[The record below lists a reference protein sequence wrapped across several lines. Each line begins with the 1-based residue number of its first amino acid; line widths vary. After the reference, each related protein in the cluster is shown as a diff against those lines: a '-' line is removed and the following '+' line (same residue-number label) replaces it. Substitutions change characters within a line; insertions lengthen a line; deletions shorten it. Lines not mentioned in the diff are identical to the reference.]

1 MSEITLEDL
10 RCHFQTGRSYVKS
23 GEGRNRVYGYRTGI
37 QCNLGDIE
45 KSEWMQ
51 MVRDVIDREGEQ
63 ELQRQLLE
71 HRKAH
76 NYAKQSIWPCFEEY
90 RDNEYSSDPGKAY
103 LLISVFER
111 DISTEPFPTL
121 DAARIAMLAE
131 LKTEFL
137 KENEE
142 AEWDEIMAHDEFECD
157 SFGFGKQ
164 SAWSNLDDDCN
175 CDWQIIPI
183 PPTII

>member
-1 MSEITLEDL
+1 MAHDNDAEIRRLYERYKLQWMLYHDLGFVDLLDCMEAMLEEDEEIP
-10 RCHFQTGRSYVKS
+10 KA
-23 GEGRNRVYGYRTGI
+23 RTK
-37 QCNLGDIE
+37 L
-45 KSEWMQ
+45 
-51 MVRDVIDREGEQ
+51 Q
-63 ELQRQLLE
+63 ELF
-71 HRKAH
+71 KAWEFG
-76 NYAKQSIWPCFEEY
+76 AGFPGGQIWPCFEEY
-90 RDNEYSSDPGKAY
+90 HDNEYASDPGKAY

-111 DISTEPFPTL
+111 DISTEPYPTL

>member
-1 MSEITLEDL
+1 MTHDNEAEIRRLYEQYKLQWMIYHKLGLVDLIDCMEVMIHEDL
-10 RCHFQTGRSYVKS
+10 ASSETRKKLQDLFQAWEFGV
-23 GEGRNRVYGYRTGI
+23 GF
-37 QCNLGDIE
+37 LGG
-45 KSEWMQ
+45 Q
-51 MVRDVIDREGEQ
+51 
-63 ELQRQLLE
+63 
-71 HRKAH
+71 
-76 NYAKQSIWPCFEEY
+76 IWPCFEEY
-90 RDNEYSSDPGKAY
+90 RDNDYASDPGKAY

-142 AEWDEIMAHDEFECD
+142 AEWDEIMAHDEFECN
-157 SFGFGKQ
+157 SFGFGER

-175 CDWQIIPI
+175 CDWQIVPI
-183 PPTII
+183 PPVIT